1 MCRGTSVPDGEGLR
15 LIFPDGKPSA
25 EVRVFC
31 VPLRLLSLHN
41 TSNLLLP
48 IYEPQR
54 KPKCGYLCATHCRC
68 ARSQVRFLNGTS
80 WILRFAE
87 LDNRFSATSLRGAGR
102 HAIGVSL
109 IHLRG
114 VC

>member
-54 KPKCGYLCATHCRC
+54 KPKYGYLCATRSRVL
-68 ARSQVRFLNGTS
+68 ARGGCPGDEPKTAAGLPRA
-80 WILRFAE
+80 ILAQRLPVE
-87 LDNRFSATSLRGAGR
+87 AT
-102 HAIGVSL
+102 H
-109 IHLRG
+109 
-114 VC
+114 